1 MPEFGVLT
9 LATDNDY
16 LKAIGLAL
24 SLRVTNPAVPLAI
37 ACNASVAE
45 KAGRF
50 FDHVIPEQ
58 AGLRGFVH
66 KVYLD
71 RYSPFERTLFLDSDV
86 LVFKDLQP
94 YVERWKGRAYCACG
108 GYLSDGVSPFGLD
121 RAMVLSKIGKD
132 RLVFIDG
139 AGHAYFEKPACVE
152 VFETGR
158 RVTEHYRELAGDIR
172 YADED
177 VMAIAMTMLGL
188 PPASDWDFLARYLSA
203 RPGTMRM
210 DATAGVCEFIAAT
223 TGRPFAPCIVHFAAN
238 EAAVPYTRQLLALF
252 EKFDAPT
259 EGLWTQGVQD
269 WWAWNVRLPVHRA
282 ATWARGRLGRA

>member
-9 LATDNDY
+9 LATNSDY

-24 SLRVTNPAVPLAI
+24 SLRVTNPDVPLAI
-37 ACNASVAE
+37 ACSASVAE

-94 YVERWKGRAYCACG
+94 FVERWKGRAYCACG
-108 GYLSDGVSPFGLD
+108 DYLSEGVSPFGLD

-152 VFETGR
+152 VFETAR
-158 RVTEHYRELAGDIR
+158 KVTEHYRELAGAIR

-188 PPASDWDFLARYLSA
+188 SPAPDQDFLARYLSA
-203 RPGTMRM
+203 RSGTMRM
-210 DATAGVCEFIAAT
+210 DATAGVCEFIAVT
-223 TGRPFAPCIVHFAAN
+223 TGRPFAPCMVHFAAN

-252 EKFDAPT
+252 KKFGVPT
-259 EGLWTQGVQD
+259 EGLWTQGAQD
-269 WWAWNVRLPVHRA
+269 WWAWNVRLPVHRVA
-282 ATWARGRLGRA
+282 SWARGQLGWA

>member
-9 LATDNDY
+9 LATENDY

-24 SLRVTNPAVPLAI
+24 SLRVTNPDVPLAI
-37 ACNASVAE
+37 ACKPAVAE
-45 KAGRF
+45 RAGRF

-86 LVFKDLQP
+86 LVFKDLKP
-94 YVERWKGRAYCACG
+94 YVDCWEGRAYCACG
-108 GYLSDGVSPFGLD
+108 SYLSDGVSPFGLD

-132 RLVFIDG
+132 RMVFIDG
-139 AGHAYFEKPACVE
+139 AGHAYFEKPDCVE
-152 VFETGR
+152 VFDTGR
-158 RVTEHYRELAGDIR
+158 KVTERYRELAGDIR

-188 PPASDWDFLARYLSA
+188 SPVPHQDFMARYLSA

-210 DATAGVCEFIAAT
+210 DATAGVCEFIAVT
-223 TGRPFAPCIVHFAAN
+223 TGQPFAPCIVHFAAN

-252 EKFDAPT
+252 KKFGVPS
-259 EGLWTQGVQD
+259 EGLWTQGAQD
-269 WWAWNVRLPVHRA
+269 WWSWNVRLPVHRV
-282 ATWARGRLGRA
+282 ATWVRGQLGRA